1 MTGRRVA
8 KKRVRLAGRVWND
21 VAQEL
26 QEVVDQILDSGDEG
40 LPPPHADTHKAGGGD
55 PIALDELDS
64 PSNSTALNATT
75 SAHGLLP
82 KLDGNTAHFL
92 RGDGTWATPP
102 GGGGGGSMDD
112 AVLLDMFFEDE

>member
-8 KKRVRLAGRVWND
+8 KKRVRLSGRVWND

-40 LPPPHADTHKAGGGD
+40 VPPPHASTHMAGGAD

-64 PSNSTALNATT
+64 PSNTTTLNATT

-92 RGDGTWATPP
+92 RGDGTWATPA
-102 GGGGGGSMDD
+102 GGGGGSMDD
-112 AVLLDMFFEDE
+112 AVLLAMFLND